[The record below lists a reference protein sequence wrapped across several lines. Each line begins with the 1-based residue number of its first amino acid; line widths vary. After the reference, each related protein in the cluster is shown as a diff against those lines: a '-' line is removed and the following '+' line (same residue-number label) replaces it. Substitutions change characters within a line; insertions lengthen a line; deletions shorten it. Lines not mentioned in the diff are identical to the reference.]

1 MQETASPVEILT
13 VIARNRQCLGRGG
26 ELDLEKAAR
35 LLLDD
40 FRGGRLGRITLEYP
54 EEM

>member
-1 MQETASPVEILT
+1 MEILT
-13 VIARNRQCLGRGG
+13 IIARNRQCLGRGG

-35 LLLDD
+35 LVLDD